1 MSLMIRWIA
10 LLSIV
15 CILPTNLSADD
26 NDNSIPSITVMQKGA
41 DALIEDL
48 EYLVQK
54 LTNETEQ
61 KQWVIL
67 KDLLDSFKIGID
79 PAKPLR
85 FDIIYGKGAEQ
96 YIVYVPVPKPNLKVF
111 RMENLFPNGIDTRRP
126 ISRGFYKVKDS
137 FTGFMR
143 YYKDTEY
150 AVFAEEKN
158 QVPKNLAPPI
168 PAIQP
173 LINLGYD
180 LAVHG
185 WNESE
190 GIDTRHE
197 TFQENRKE
205 LTAAIKI
212 RENETEED
220 FALRKMLLI
229 TQLDEGER
237 FYAEIKDLV
246 LGWRLDTGLEKPVGE
261 LELDFSAIE
270 GSSLLKTI
278 ELIGNEPSY
287 FAAVPKKENSILSL
301 RVSHPLDDLRKG
313 NFIKVFENLRDRTKR
328 HTDDST
334 DLSAEEKVAS
344 KEISDMIFGI
354 MIEGANQGIL
364 DAFAEVFTSEDKNT
378 IVGGSRCVDQEKVL
392 EVIKK
397 IPVARKGQVIELNVV
412 KQGDIQIH
420 KVLLNLE
427 KHKNYET
434 FVGDPNIFIATS
446 DKAIWYAAGNNALE
460 ELKKV
465 IELAGKEAS
474 EKEEHPQFASLHMKL
489 GPWIDLS
496 EKRNPEKGD
505 IPRRKMA
512 LEAFANGDDTIDLK
526 LWRQDNN
533 IKGTMKIEQ
542 GILSFVGKM
551 IAEFS
556 KENLDE

>member
-1 MSLMIRWIA
+1 MSRVIRWIT

-15 CILPTNLSADD
+15 CIIPTKLSADD
-26 NDNSIPSITVMQKGA
+26 NDKSIPSITVMQKGA

-48 EYLVQK
+48 EYLVKK

-61 KQWVIL
+61 KQWVLL

-96 YIVYVPVPKPNLKVF
+96 YIVYIPVPKTSLKDF
-111 RMENLFPNGIDTRRP
+111 RKENLYPNGIETRP
-126 ISRGFYKVKDS
+126 ISRRFYRVKDT

-143 YYKDTEY
+143 YYKDIEY
-150 AVFAEEKN
+150 AVIAEQKN
-158 QVPKNLAPPI
+158 QVPKNLASPL
-168 PAIQP
+168 PAIQS
-173 LINLGYD
+173 LIDSGYD

-185 WNESE
+185 WNEPE
-190 GIDTRHE
+190 GIDIRHE

-205 LTAAIKI
+205 LIAAIKK

-246 LGWRLDTGLEKPVGE
+246 LGWRLDTALENPVGE

-270 GSSLLKTI
+270 GSSLFKTI

-287 FAAVPKKENSILSL
+287 FAAVPKQENSILSL
-301 RVSHPLDDLRKG
+301 RVSHPLDDLRKT

-334 DLSAEEKVAS
+334 ELSDEEKIAS
-344 KEISDMIFGI
+344 NEISDLIFGI

-364 DAFAEVFTSEDKNT
+364 DAFAEVFTIEDKNT
-378 IVGGSRCVDQEKVL
+378 IVGGSRCVDQAKVL
-392 EVIKK
+392 EALKK
-397 IPVARKGQVIELNVV
+397 IPVARKGQIIELNVD

-420 KVLLNLE
+420 KMLLNLE
-427 KHKNYET
+427 KHKNYAT
-434 FVGDPNIFIATS
+434 FVGDPNIFIATN

-465 IELAGKEAS
+465 IELAGKEAP

-533 IKGTMKIEQ
+533 IKGSMVIER

-556 KENLDE
+556 KETIDE